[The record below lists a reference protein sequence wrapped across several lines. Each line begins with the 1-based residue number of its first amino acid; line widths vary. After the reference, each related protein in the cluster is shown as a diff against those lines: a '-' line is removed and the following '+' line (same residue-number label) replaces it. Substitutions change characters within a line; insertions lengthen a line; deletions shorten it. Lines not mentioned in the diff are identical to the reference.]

1 MTIYFRFIIL
11 MFYIG
16 YFLIEL
22 YCENSNRWYIL
33 ILFGILMII
42 YFLVKAKLLSKNY
55 DKLTKYK
62 SLLVLE
68 DIFFIFGQIYNY
80 VSIKFFDLHNKL
92 GLLFI
97 LTFLI
102 FLFPTLKICVKYEKD
117 KMYDRSEKE
126 SENSK
131 EI

>member
-1 MTIYFRFIIL
+1 MTRYYRFIIL

-42 YFLVKAKLLSKNY
+42 YFLVKAKILSKNY

-62 SLLVLE
+62 LLLVLE

-97 LTFLI
+97 LTFLV

-117 KMYDRSEKE
+117 KMYDQSEKE

>member
-1 MTIYFRFIIL
+1 

-55 DKLTKYK
+55 DKLIKYK
-62 SLLVLE
+62 LLLVLE

-117 KMYDRSEKE
+117 KMNDRTEKE

>member
-1 MTIYFRFIIL
+1 MKRYFKFIIL

-16 YFLIEL
+16 YFLIKL

-42 YFLVKAKLLSKNY
+42 YFLVKAKILSKNY

-62 SLLVLE
+62 LLLVLE

-102 FLFPTLKICVKYEKD
+102 FLFPTFKICVKYEKD
-117 KMYDRSEKE
+117 NQSNCNEEKLI
-126 SENSK
+126 NSK
-131 EI
+131 EV

>member
-1 MTIYFRFIIL
+1 MTRYFRFIIL

-16 YFLIEL
+16 FFLIEL

-62 SLLVLE
+62 LLLVLE
-68 DIFFIFGQIYNY
+68 DIFFVFGQIYNY

-117 KMYDRSEKE
+117 KMYDCSEKE

>member
-1 MTIYFRFIIL
+1 MTRYWKFIIL

-22 YCENSNRWYIL
+22 YCENSTRWYIL
-33 ILFGILMII
+33 ILFSILMII
-42 YFLVKAKLLSKNY
+42 YFLVKAKFLSKNY

-62 SLLVLE
+62 LLLVLE

-97 LTFLI
+97 FTFLV
-102 FLFPTLKICVKYEKD
+102 FLFPTIKICVKYEKD
-117 KMYDRSEKE
+117 NQSNFNEEKLI
-126 SENSK
+126 NSK
-131 EI
+131 EV